1 MIDTNSEAA
10 ASFRRDLIPGPAAWR
25 RSHDA
30 GPRLPLPDD
39 RRPTPGP
46 MPAERSIVHD
56 SLHAR
61 PATLRD
67 LSILAVDDDPTTL
80 ELIEMV
86 FESYGARVTGAVS
99 AEGALACLSGMRQD
113 DPYGLLLSDIGLP
126 GMDGY
131 EFLQQVRHGLKIAPR
146 RLPAIAVT
154 AYARA
159 EDRAMALRSGF
170 QAHLPKPYDAEQLV
184 ATALRLIGQAAR
196 SSP

>member
-1 MIDTNSEAA
+1 MIARAVAA
-10 ASFRRDLIPGPAAWR
+10 QAKRY
-25 RSHDA
+25 A
-30 GPRLPLPDD
+30 GVDLPLPDP
-39 RRPTPGP
+39 RQPTP
-46 MPAERSIVHD
+46 ALSRVERPIVQD

-61 PATLRD
+61 PVTLRD

-86 FESYGARVTGAVS
+86 FEAYGARVTGAVS
-99 AEGALACLSGMRQD
+99 AEGALASLSRMSED
-113 DPYGLLLSDIGLP
+113 APYDLLLSDIGLP

-131 EFLQQVRHGLKIAPR
+131 EFLQQVRHGLKIVPR